1 MGGLEHF
8 VVKHIIFCCAL
19 RPGNLTLVECA
30 DGSFRVLRDERPLPK
45 CRWESQDLDAAVT
58 RFRELAAQFGRGPAR
73 KRQA

>member
-8 VVKHIIFCCAL
+8 IVKHIIFYCAL
-19 RPGNLTLVECA
+19 RPGNLMLVECE

-58 RFRELAAQFGRGPAR
+58 RFRELTAQFGPGPDCES
-73 KRQA
+73 QA